1 MILKST
7 ISVQIKACTTLLL
20 ITLIQVLNA
29 QNPFS
34 FNEGGA
40 NQREY
45 FTSIPYENINGK
57 IILKVK
63 IKEKTYRFI
72 LDTGAP
78 TSISTE
84 LYNELNLPLLTKIP
98 ISDANN
104 KLDSLSVV
112 QLSNISIG
120 EIEFSMIPTLVINKN
135 LIFECFKIDGFIGSN
150 LLRNSIIQI
159 NNQDKSLII
168 TNDSKKLNL
177 NSRFAS
183 DMILDRQSSPIISIY
198 LKNEKKAKE
207 DLLLDL
213 GLNSLYEI
221 SMNNFRLFSKS
232 GIFTQI
238 VSSTGS
244 NSMGLFGLAED
255 TEQYRFILPEL
266 AISNV
271 KLIRVSGETILDD
284 NSRIGSKI
292 LDFGI
297 TTIDYKNK
305 KFYLIPFKEDR
316 INASELKFP
325 VDFLPRNN
333 KLFVGFVWDEKL
345 KASISNGDQIIAID
359 DINVENLNICDFIT
373 EKSILKGKQAIKLTT
388 KNKKD
393 ELKITFIEKI

>member
-7 ISVQIKACTTLLL
+7 ISVQIKACITLLL
-20 ITLIQVLNA
+20 ITLTQFLNA

-40 NQREY
+40 NQQEY

-63 IKEKTYRFI
+63 VKEKTYRFI

-78 TSISTE
+78 TSISSE
-84 LYNELNLPLLTKIP
+84 LFNELNLPLLTKIP

-112 QLSNISIG
+112 QLSNMSIG
-120 EIEFSMIPTLVINKN
+120 QIEFSKVPTLVINKN
-135 LIFECFKIDGFIGSN
+135 LIFECFKVDGFIGSN
-150 LLRNSIIQI
+150 LLRNSIIQM
-159 NNQDKSLII
+159 NDQDKTLII

-177 NSRFAS
+177 NSKFAS

-207 DLLLDL
+207 ELLLDL

-244 NSMGLFGLAED
+244 NSMGLFGIAED
-255 TEQYRFILPEL
+255 TKQYRFILPEL
-266 AISNV
+266 EISKV
-271 KLIRVSGETILDD
+271 KLTRVSGETILDD

-297 TTIDYKNK
+297 ITIDYKNK
-305 KFYLIPFKEDR
+305 KFYLIPFKEDK

-325 VDFLPRNN
+325 IDFLPRNN

-345 KASISNGDQIIAID
+345 NALISNGDQIIAID
-359 DINVENLNICDFIT
+359 NINVENLNICDFIT
-373 EKSILKGKQAIKLTT
+373 EKSIIKGKQAIKLTT

-393 ELKITFIEKI
+393 ELKITFIEKM